1 MVVTE
6 ECSLLPR
13 RLSQRNSR
21 VGFCRFVAGCCVLA
35 LISIAAI
42 GSAGEEPYAV
52 QHLGLPSISSPMWES
67 HAATDPITGDLWFVR
82 SNTDF
87 SRWQI
92 LVSHCGKGIL
102 EPPTASPVA
111 APGIEADP
119 YFTPDGRTLY
129 YISSQRTGSRSSADL
144 DIWKVSRDSRG
155 RWLKPERLPEPVNS
169 AFAEWFPRQAADGWL
184 YFGSRRPGG
193 LGQDDIWKAKLNPQ
207 GRWTVENAGPEINS
221 PDAEYEFLPSPDG
234 GWALLSTNKG
244 IYHLEH
250 SPGGWTKRLLVGK
263 EVNANGTEIGLTL
276 LTPEDCLSPTA
287 ARALPRFHAD
297 VFCFSRRVTVRSLI
311 KKELRSSSTNLL
323 VAA

>member
-13 RLSQRNSR
+13 RLSQRNLR

-42 GSAGEEPYAV
+42 GSSVEEPYAV
-52 QHLGLPSISSPMWES
+52 QHLDLPAISSPMWES
-67 HAATDPITGDLWFVR
+67 HAAMDPITGDLWFVR

-111 APGIEADP
+111 GRGIEADP
-119 YFTPDGRTLY
+119 YFSSDGRTLY
-129 YISSQRTGSRSSADL
+129 YISSRRTGSRSSSDL

-155 RWLKPERLPEPVNS
+155 RWLKPERLAEPVNS
-169 AFAEWFPRQAADGWL
+169 AFAEWFPRPAADGWL

-193 LGQDDIWKAKLNPQ
+193 FGQDDIWKAKLDSQ
-207 GRWTVENAGPEINS
+207 GRWTVDNAGPEINS

-244 IYHLEH
+244 IYRLEH
-250 SPGGWTKRLLVGK
+250 SPGGLDETSLAWQRGECKWDGDWPNSVWQRWFLF
-263 EVNANGTEIGLTL
+263 IF
-276 LTPEDCLSPTA
+276 
-287 ARALPRFHAD
+287 ARYRQSRIRRTVCRLPRHTPFRESTRM
-297 VFCFSRRVTVRSLI
+297 FSVSA
-311 KKELRSSSTNLL
+311 
-323 VAA
+323 VA